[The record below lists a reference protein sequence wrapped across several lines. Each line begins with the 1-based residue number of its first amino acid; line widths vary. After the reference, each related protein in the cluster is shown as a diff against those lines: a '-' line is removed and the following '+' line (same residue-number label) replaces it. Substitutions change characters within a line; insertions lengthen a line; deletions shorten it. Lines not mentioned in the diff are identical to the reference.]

1 MVASPTNRAI
11 RGLDLG
17 CGCETCCGVFAAGG
31 GGDGLRLVR
40 RVEALDAEYYALSD
54 SILEN
59 TFSIGRI
66 NSTFEDAEASSE
78 GLDALWESGEAEALF
93 GEAEELAEQI
103 LQDQERLDQVYF
115 EGADRGCE
123 GY

>member
-1 MVASPTNRAI
+1 MKRVVACVVLVAAVTGCGS
-11 RGLDLG
+11 GLDER
-17 CGCETCCGVFAAGG
+17 C
-31 GGDGLRLVR
+31 
-40 RVEALDAEYYALSD
+40 EALDAEYYALSD

>member
-1 MVASPTNRAI
+1 MKRVVACVVLVAAVT
-11 RGLDLG
+11 G
-17 CGCETCCGVFAAGG
+17 CGSGPDERC
-31 GGDGLRLVR
+31 
-40 RVEALDAEYYALSD
+40 EALDAEYYALSD

-93 GEAEELAEQI
+93 GEAEELAERI